1 VFVRN
6 VSHVGCSECDTVRS
20 LGNLEHLFY
29 ESTDR
34 LQFISDVLS
43 LLDCAACGSD
53 GGFCQ
58 SLPEVSHGT
67 TNSRFKKLF
76 IIVKMKMKL
85 MKRFL

>member
-1 VFVRN
+1 MFCRFWIAPP
-6 VSHVGCSECDTVRS
+6 G
-20 LGNLEHLFY
+20 G
-29 ESTDR
+29 
-34 LQFISDVLS
+34 
-43 LLDCAACGSD
+43 D

-58 SLPEVSHGT
+58 SLPEVSHGA